1 MAAQILATKL
11 FVPLPRPGLVPRPD
25 LLERLW
31 AGCAG
36 KLTLISAPAGFGKT
50 TLLALWLASL
60 ASIEHSAA
68 SIEQAEQSAA
78 QSACSPLNPP
88 PKAAWLS
95 LDPADN
101 DPARFWIYVASA
113 LDRARPGCAVSTLQ
127 ALDSPQPPAIEAIL
141 TELLNVLA
149 ALPDTVVLVLDDYHV
164 IENPAI
170 HQALTFLL
178 DHLPPSLRLVLATR
192 VDPLLPLARLRA
204 RGELT
209 ELRIGDMRFSSEE
222 SAAFLQSMVGP
233 TLSAGEVA
241 ALEQRTEGWAA
252 GLQLA
257 AIAMRGRADLT
268 GFIAGFTGSSRFVV
282 DYLAAE
288 VLDGLP
294 HHLHSFVMQTSIL
307 ERLSA
312 SLCDAVLG
320 VEAEGAG
327 HSGLLLAELE
337 RLNLFLIP
345 LDDERVWFR
354 YHHLFAE
361 VLRGRLRAG
370 ASTAVVAE
378 LHRRASEWYAR
389 QVEATSQPFVA
400 DAVQHALAAHD
411 WQQAAR
417 LIEGHG
423 LALALRGNVATVL
436 GWLDAL
442 PEALFQTRPVLGM
455 NHAVMLVFTNQ
466 LEAGEARLRDVER
479 SLPPD
484 ADDERTLTTRGQLV
498 LMRANLA
505 RTYGDVAASV
515 ELSREALA
523 ILPPAAAIPRAGSV
537 VNLARGYL
545 ATGDVSPA
553 AEHLAEEGV
562 QLQQRAGN
570 QVALLNAIT
579 NLAWLRVLQGRLG
592 AAVSTYEEGRR
603 AVPSSLQGMG
613 GPAYFFGLGAI
624 CYERNDLTAAEQY
637 LEQGLR
643 VLASPAVT
651 TDALVAAQGY
661 LAVARL
667 RQAQG
672 DHAAALGALA
682 LLGSV
687 APPGR
692 GAPVLERWAAAMRAR
707 LSLAQGDL
715 DGTSRWADV
724 AATASAERST
734 FLDELAQLTL
744 ARVWVAQS
752 RRDASPRRA
761 VEAGALLER
770 LLLDALASGRG
781 HSVIE
786 IRVLQSLTLWARGGE
801 AAAIEALAPALELAA
816 DEGYVRVFVDE
827 GEAMRALL
835 GVLRRRADVPEARM
849 RVVGRLVD
857 AFGDGEP
864 IAEPG
869 RPGSSIQSTLQ
880 RPLAEVLVEPLT
892 ARELEVLRLIA
903 EGANNSEIAERLV
916 IAVGTVKRHINSLF
930 GKLAVESRTQAL
942 RVARARNLI

>member
-11 FVPLPRPGLVPRPD
+11 FAPPPRPGLIARPG

-60 ASIEHSAA
+60 T
-68 SIEQAEQSAA
+68 SIEQAAVSSEQAEQGAAFSALRNA
-78 QSACSPLNPP
+78 P
-88 PKAAWLS
+88 PKTAWLS

-101 DPARFWIYVASA
+101 DPARFWTYVATA
-113 LDRARPGCAVSTLQ
+113 LDRARPGCAASVLQ
-127 ALDSPQPPAIEAIL
+127 ALASPQPPAIEAIL
-141 TELLNVLA
+141 TELLNALA
-149 ALPDTVVLVLDDYHV
+149 ALPDTMILVLDDYHL
-164 IENPAI
+164 IENPPI
-170 HQALTFLL
+170 HQAVTFLL
-178 DHLPPSLRLVLATR
+178 DHLPPNLRLLLATR

-204 RGELT
+204 RGELA
-209 ELRIGDMRFSSEE
+209 ELRIGDMRFTAEE
-222 SAAFLQSMVGP
+222 SAAFLHTMIGP
-233 TLSAGEVA
+233 ALSAGDVA
-241 ALEQRTEGWAA
+241 ALDQRTEGWAA

-257 AIAMRGRADLT
+257 AIAMRGRADLA
-268 GFIAGFTGSSRFVV
+268 GFIASFTGSSRYVV

-288 VLDGLP
+288 VLDALP
-294 HHLHSFVMQTSIL
+294 HHLHNFVMQTSIL

-312 SLCDAVLG
+312 PLCDAVLG

-327 HSGLLLAELE
+327 YSGLLLAELE

-361 VLRGRLRAG
+361 VLRGRLRTG
-370 ASTAVVAE
+370 ASAAAVAE
-378 LHRRASEWYAR
+378 LHRRASGWYAR
-389 QVEATSQPFVA
+389 QVEANTQPFVA
-400 DAVQHALAAHD
+400 DAVQHALAARD
-411 WQQAAR
+411 WPQAAQ
-417 LIEGHG
+417 LIESHG

-442 PEALFQTRPVLGM
+442 PEALFQIHPVLGM

-466 LEAGEARLRDVER
+466 LEASEARLREVER
-479 SLPPD
+479 SLPPN
-484 ADDERTLTTRGQLV
+484 ADDVVSLTTRGQLV
-498 LMRANLA
+498 LMRANFA
-505 RTYGDVAASV
+505 RTYGDVAACV
-515 ELSREALA
+515 ALSREALA
-523 ILPPAAAIPRAGSV
+523 ILPPVAAIPRAGSV

-553 AEHLAEEGV
+553 AERLAEEGV
-562 QLQQRAGN
+562 QLQRRAGN
-570 QVALLNAIT
+570 QVALMNAFT

-592 AAVSTYEEGRR
+592 AAAITYEEGHR

-624 CYERNDLTAAEQY
+624 CYERNELAAAEQY

-643 VLASPAVT
+643 VLANPAIT
-651 TDALVAAQGY
+651 TDALVAAQGH
-661 LAVARL
+661 LTVARL

-672 DHAAALGALA
+672 KQAEALAALT
-682 LLGSV
+682 LLGTV

-692 GAPVLERWAAAMRAR
+692 GAPVLERWADAMHAR
-707 LSLAQGDL
+707 LSLAQGEL
-715 DGTSRWADV
+715 DGASRWADLIT
-724 AATASAERST
+724 AASAERTT
-734 FLDELAQLTL
+734 FLDELALLTL

-761 VEAGALLER
+761 VEAGALLDR
-770 LLLDALASGRG
+770 LLADALASGRG
-781 HSVIE
+781 HSAIE
-786 IRVLQSLTLWARGGE
+786 IRVLQSLALWARGSE
-801 AAAIEALAPALELAA
+801 AVAIEGLAPALELAA
-816 DEGYVRVFVDE
+816 EEGYVRVFVDE
-827 GEAMRALL
+827 GEPMRALL
-835 GVLRRRADVPEARM
+835 GALRRRSDVPEPRM
-849 RVVGRLVD
+849 GVVDRLLS
-857 AFGDGEP
+857 AFGDGAP
-864 IAEPG
+864 VAEP
-869 RPGSSIQSTLQ
+869 RQASSAAQSTLH
-880 RPLAEVLVEPLT
+880 RSLAEAPVEPLT

-930 GKLAVESRTQAL
+930 GKLEVASRTQAL